1 MENKKIIKIINE
13 EITNFDFLSNDE
25 RLKGQ
30 EDTDLLKNE
39 DMQKQFIC
47 DSLLNKKDKIKIVE
61 VTDAR
66 IGGNWKEDV
75 DDANKLTI
83 EYYLKIQYTYDP
95 QKKPI
100 IFYLNFDSDDISFS
114 KNVSYDKGSNDVAPY
129 GESWFNSLNWND
141 INVILSTE
149 DGDEIEFIAFKKAP
163 QKIQM
168 LFIREYTA
176 DFIENETNMDIRTRE
191 MNDKIQNIPYC

>member
-1 MENKKIIKIINE
+1 MGNKKIIKIINE

-30 EDTDLLKNE
+30 ENIDLLKNE

-47 DSLLNKKDKIKIVE
+47 DSLLNKKNKIKIVE

-66 IGGNWKEDV
+66 IGGNWEGDI

-83 EYYLKIQYTYDP
+83 EYYLKIQYAYDP

-100 IFYLNFDSDDISFS
+100 IFYLNFDSDDISIS
-114 KNVSYDKGSNDVAPY
+114 KDGFYNKGSNDVAPY

-176 DFIENETNMDIRTRE
+176 DFIGNETNMDIRTRE

>member
-1 MENKKIIKIINE
+1 MILMKNKKIIKIINE
-13 EITNFDFLSNDE
+13 VITEFDFLGNDE
-25 RLKGQ
+25 HLKGQ
-30 EDTDLLKNE
+30 EDITLLKNE

-47 DSLLNKKDKIKIVE
+47 DSLLSKKNKIKIVE
-61 VTDAR
+61 VADAR
-66 IGGNWKEDV
+66 IGGNWDED
-75 DDANKLTI
+75 L
-83 EYYLKIQYTYDP
+83 

-100 IFYLNFDSDDISFS
+100 IFYLNFDSDNISIS
-114 KNVSYDKGSNDVAPY
+114 KDGFYDKGGNDVAPY

-141 INVILSTE
+141 INVTLSTE

-176 DFIENETNMDIRTRE
+176 DFIGTETKLDIRTRE

>member
-1 MENKKIIKIINE
+1 MKNKKIIKIINE
-13 EITNFDFLSNDE
+13 VITEFDFLGNDE
-25 RLKGQ
+25 HLKGQ
-30 EDTDLLKNE
+30 EDITLLKNE

-47 DSLLNKKDKIKIVE
+47 DSLLSKKNKIKIVE
-61 VTDAR
+61 VADAR
-66 IGGNWKEDV
+66 IGGNWDEDL

-83 EYYLKIQYTYDP
+83 EYYLKIQYTYDL

-100 IFYLNFDSDDISFS
+100 IFYLNFDSDNISIS
-114 KNVSYDKGSNDVAPY
+114 KDGFYDKGGNDVAPY

-141 INVILSTE
+141 INVTLSTE

-176 DFIENETNMDIRTRE
+176 DFIGTETKLDIRTRE